1 MKRSLD
7 KSSLM
12 ESDGF
17 HLFKSNKVG
26 VTGVLHKARFTI
38 SSFSFE
44 LYEGSYWFPKD
55 LFIIPCIFVT
65 MALNFPKIITKKQS
79 KWGIFS
85 SLAVE
90 NVFLSLDFFDVEVFD
105 NIWS

>member
-55 LFIIPCIFVT
+55 LFLIPCIFVT
-65 MALNFPKIITKKQS
+65 MALNFIKIITKKQG
-79 KWGIFS
+79 KWGIIS

-90 NVFLSLDFFDVEVFD
+90 NVL
-105 NIWS
+105 

>member
-1 MKRSLD
+1 
-7 KSSLM
+7 M

-26 VTGVLHKARFTI
+26 VTGVLHKARFAI

-44 LYEGSYWFPKD
+44 LYEGSYWFLKD
-55 LFIIPCIFVT
+55 LLIILRTFAT
-65 MALNFPKIITKKQS
+65 MALNFTKIITKKQN

-85 SLAVE
+85 SLAAE
-90 NVFLSLDFFDVEVFD
+90 NGFLNLNCFDILALD